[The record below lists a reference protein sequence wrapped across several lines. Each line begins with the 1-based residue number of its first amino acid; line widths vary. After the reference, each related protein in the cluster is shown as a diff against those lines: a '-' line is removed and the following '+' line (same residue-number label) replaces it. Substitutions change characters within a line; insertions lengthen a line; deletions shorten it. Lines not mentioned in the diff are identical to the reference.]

1 MLIPQQTG
9 VYRHTV
15 DMLNTHLI
23 IWRRVSAELHWMRE
37 VCGSCQSIDTP
48 DHHLPQVLP
57 QIHWWPASDIRMEPR
72 QLKHSRVVESFLM
85 KAFIIFTVN
94 FRLMFTI
101 WLLWLYMLPIKL
113 SNKDISI
120 QIGDLK
126 KVLSWGSNV

>member
-37 VCGSCQSIDTP
+37 VCGSCQSIGTL
-48 DHHLPQVLP
+48 DHHLPQVPP
-57 QIHWWPASDIRMEPR
+57 QIHWWPASDIRMEPQ

-85 KAFIIFTVN
+85 KAFIIFTVY

-101 WLLWLYMLPIKL
+101 WLLWMYMLPIKL
-113 SNKDISI
+113 SNKDISK